1 LLGSGAFGE
10 VKLCTHKKL
19 NEKRAVKIVG
29 IVKKKK
35 KEIEMMQKEINILK
49 DMDHPNVVKL
59 YESYKSR
66 KKFYIVTELLTG
78 GELFDWIVN

>member
-1 LLGSGAFGE
+1 MLGSGAFGE